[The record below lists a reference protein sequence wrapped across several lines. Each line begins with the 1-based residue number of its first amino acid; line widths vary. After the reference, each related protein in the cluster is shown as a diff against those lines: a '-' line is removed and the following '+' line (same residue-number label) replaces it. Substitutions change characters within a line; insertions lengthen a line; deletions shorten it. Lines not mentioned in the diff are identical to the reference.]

1 LNNNNLDGI
10 EKLRAIRN
18 LMAIILILAPSTAH
32 LSEVKNPEI
41 QDASLVKQIN
51 ALEQELELTKKALAE
66 AQEKAK
72 TALDAEAQAKNLIQ
86 AQISDLE
93 DQRTYAIIAAVIM
106 FLLTMFAL
114 FRKPRPTTS

>member
-1 LNNNNLDGI
+1 LNNDNLDGI
-10 EKLRAIRN
+10 QKLKAIRN

>member
-10 EKLRAIRN
+10 QKLKAIRN

-32 LSEVKNPEI
+32 LSEVNSSKI
-41 QDASLVKQIN
+41 QDVRLAKQIT
-51 ALEQELELTKKALAE
+51 ALEQELELTRKALAVAQDE
-66 AQEKAK
+66 AKK
-72 TALDAEAQAKNLIQ
+72 ALDAEAQAKTSIQ

-106 FLLTMFAL
+106 FLITMFAL
-114 FRKPRPTTS
+114 FRKPRPTSS

>member
-1 LNNNNLDGI
+1 
-10 EKLRAIRN
+10 
-18 LMAIILILAPSTAH
+18 MAIILILAPSTAH

-72 TALDAEAQAKNLIQ
+72 TALDAEAQAKTLIQ

>member
-10 EKLRAIRN
+10 EKLKAIRN

>member
-10 EKLRAIRN
+10 EKLKAIRS

-41 QDASLVKQIN
+41 QDASFVKQIN

>member
-1 LNNNNLDGI
+1 
-10 EKLRAIRN
+10 
-18 LMAIILILAPSTAH
+18 MAIILILAPSTAH

-41 QDASLVKQIN
+41 QDASFVKQIN

-72 TALDAEAQAKNLIQ
+72 TALDAEAQAKTLIQ

>member
-1 LNNNNLDGI
+1 
-10 EKLRAIRN
+10 
-18 LMAIILILAPSTAH
+18 MAIILILAPSTAH
-32 LSEVKNPEI
+32 LSEVKNPETR
-41 QDASLVKQIN
+41 DVSFAKQVY

-66 AQEKAK
+66 AQEKAN
-72 TALDAEAQAKNLIQ
+72 AEAQAKTLIQ

>member
-1 LNNNNLDGI
+1 M
-10 EKLRAIRN
+10 KAIRN

-32 LSEVKNPEI
+32 LSEVKNPETR
-41 QDASLVKQIN
+41 DVSFAKQVY

-66 AQEKAK
+66 AQEKANA
-72 TALDAEAQAKNLIQ
+72 ALDAEAQAKTLIQ